1 MKYRI
6 GLWLFHALLFVAA
19 MSQPALA
26 ADELHLLP
34 ENIVLSGPEGRCQ
47 LIVEQSHN
55 GLFVG
60 QIADGIEWS
69 SSDEKVVR
77 IENGVAIP
85 VGNGSAS
92 VLARVGDH
100 EATAQISVQRMDE
113 PFTWSFRNHVESVM
127 SKSGCNMGACHGAF
141 AGKKGFKL
149 SLRGFDAE
157 ADYDFLTRQ
166 ARGRRVVLNDPGR
179 SLLLTKPTGAIPHKG
194 GVRFEVNSPEYRV
207 IADWIA
213 AGAPA
218 PQPDDPQIK
227 KLAILPAKVKLQAGA
242 KQQFVVLATFSDGH
256 VEEVT
261 RWVKFA
267 SNNESVAS
275 IDNLGLA
282 TVTGSGESA
291 ISAWYLSQN
300 VVAAVSVPY
309 PGEHSADVFTA
320 APRHNFIDEHSLAK
334 LESLN
339 LPPSPP
345 AADHE
350 FVRRAYLDTIGVLPT
365 PEETTAFVLDVSPG
379 KRDRLV
385 DALLA
390 RPEFVDYWAHRWA
403 DLLLASGERLRPKA
417 LETYYGWIRKNVEQ
431 NTPWDRFVYQL
442 VTASG
447 NTYENGAVNFYALHQ
462 DPTTVAETVSAAFLG
477 MTINCAKC
485 HNHPLEKW
493 TNDQYFAFANHF
505 SRVSSKG
512 WGGNYQ
518 TGDGNRTVFAEQHG
532 ELIQPAKNKPQPP
545 TPLDGEP
552 MALDDPADRRIHL
565 ANWLVAPDNPYFTR
579 AVVNRVW
586 ANYFGVG
593 LVEAVDDLRLTNP
606 ASNEE
611 LFDAATQYLIDNKY
625 DLKALMRA
633 ILTSATYQRSSLTL
647 PSNVTDTRFYSH
659 YYPKRMTA
667 EVLIDGLSQVTQVP
681 TQFKVRY
688 GDADLKDQPLGK
700 RAMELPDVDAAS
712 YFLKSFGRPARQI
725 TCECERTNTPTM
737 VQVLHISNGDTLN
750 NKLTKDDNRLS
761 KHLSAGLTDD
771 QIMDD
776 LYLAALSRRPTDE
789 ERVQLNAA
797 IAAAGPDGRRA
808 VWEDVYWGVLSSKEF
823 LFNH

>member
-1 MKYRI
+1 
-6 GLWLFHALLFVAA
+6 
-19 MSQPALA
+19 
-26 ADELHLLP
+26 
-34 ENIVLSGPEGRCQ
+34 
-47 LIVEQSHN
+47 
-55 GLFVG
+55 
-60 QIADGIEWS
+60 
-69 SSDEKVVR
+69 
-77 IENGVAIP
+77 
-85 VGNGSAS
+85 
-92 VLARVGDH
+92 
-100 EATAQISVQRMDE
+100 
-113 PFTWSFRNHVESVM
+113 
-127 SKSGCNMGACHGAF
+127 
-141 AGKKGFKL
+141 
-149 SLRGFDAE
+149 
-157 ADYDFLTRQ
+157 
-166 ARGRRVVLNDPGR
+166 
-179 SLLLTKPTGAIPHKG
+179 
-194 GVRFEVNSPEYRV
+194 
-207 IADWIA
+207 
-213 AGAPA
+213 
-218 PQPDDPQIK
+218 
-227 KLAILPAKVKLQAGA
+227 
-242 KQQFVVLATFSDGH
+242 
-256 VEEVT
+256 
-261 RWVKFA
+261 
-267 SNNESVAS
+267 
-275 IDNLGLA
+275 
-282 TVTGSGESA
+282 
-291 ISAWYLSQN
+291 
-300 VVAAVSVPY
+300 
-309 PGEHSADVFTA
+309 
-320 APRHNFIDEHSLAK
+320 
-334 LESLN
+334 
-339 LPPSPP
+339 
-345 AADHE
+345 
-350 FVRRAYLDTIGVLPT
+350 
-365 PEETTAFVLDVSPG
+365 
-379 KRDRLV
+379 
-385 DALLA
+385 
-390 RPEFVDYWAHRWA
+390 
-403 DLLLASGERLRPKA
+403 
-417 LETYYGWIRKNVEQ
+417 
-431 NTPWDRFVYQL
+431 
-442 VTASG
+442 
-447 NTYENGAVNFYALHQ
+447 
-462 DPTTVAETVSAAFLG
+462 
-477 MTINCAKC
+477 
-485 HNHPLEKW
+485 
-493 TNDQYFAFANHF
+493 
-505 SRVSSKG
+505 VSSKG